1 MDMDRW
7 GPRFSLAVYT
17 LAAIGL
23 VSVLGV
29 GAFGVVRLVRF
40 RADAAISPETASV
53 AADAGN
59 AANTVSAGQ
68 VAPTPLPAAEPAPP
82 VVVTRRPAPVPAP
95 VSNARADLA
104 IQVHDTGII
113 EPLSGQFRH
122 AENINFG
129 DQPAVVFDVTNLGSA
144 RSEGWQFSANLPTF
158 AGLYTSPDQHSLDPG
173 ERIRFTL
180 GFRDLARTGSNT
192 ATITL
197 DPANRVSDSN
207 RANDVATA
215 TFTRGY

>member
-1 MDMDRW
+1 MRMDNW
-7 GPRFSLAVYT
+7 GQRFSLAVYVF
-17 LAAIGL
+17 AAIGL
-23 VSVLGV
+23 VSVLGI

-59 AANTVSAGQ
+59 ATNTASAGQ
-68 VAPTPLPAAEPAPP
+68 AALTPPPAAEPVPP
-82 VVVTRRPAPVPAP
+82 AVVTRRPAPVLSPALG
-95 VSNARADLA
+95 ARADLA
-104 IQVHDTGII
+104 IQIIDTGII
-113 EPLSGQFRH
+113 EPSSGQFRH
-122 AENINFG
+122 AESINLG
-129 DQPAVVFDVTNLGSA
+129 DQPAVVFDVTNLGSV
-144 RSEGWQFSANLPTF
+144 RSEGWQFSVNLPTF
-158 AGLYTSPDQHSLDPG
+158 AGLYTPPDQQPLNPG

-180 GFRDLARTGSNT
+180 GFRNLVRTGSNT
-192 ATITL
+192 VTITL